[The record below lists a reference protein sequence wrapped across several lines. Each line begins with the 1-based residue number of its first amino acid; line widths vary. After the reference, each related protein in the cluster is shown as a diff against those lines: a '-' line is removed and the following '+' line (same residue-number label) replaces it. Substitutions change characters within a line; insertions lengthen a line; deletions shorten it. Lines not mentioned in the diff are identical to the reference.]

1 MALNHLDVF
10 ITRGLPKRPL
20 PAILGSDGAGVVD
33 AVGDSVEN
41 LHLGDEVVMYPIVTC
56 GRCAACQAG
65 QEVHCQKMAILG
77 EHTDGTFQEALN
89 VPAAIC
95 HPRPAHLSWEET
107 AALPLAWLTAWR
119 LLFTRGGLQAG
130 DWLVLVGIGGGVA
143 TACLLLGKAHGL
155 KVIVTSRDPD
165 KRQRALALGADV
177 ALPSEGF
184 SKAVQAATEGAGARA
199 VVDTVGPAT
208 LDESLRSLGRE
219 GMVLTV
225 GATSGPKVDL
235 LLPRHVVPPPV
246 ADHLD
251 DGQPQRV
258 PQHARGRQHATSCGH
273 PSIAS
278 SRWQKAP
285 PRSPISKQASSSA
298 KSSCQRSRRVLTKSH
313 GLGNDYLVADPAD
326 LPFEVTPSGCGCC
339 AIGMWAL
346 GRMGCWCSRAGWACA
361 SSTRT
366 ARRPKRA
373 ATGCASSPNGCTTL
387 AAHRGE
393 RL

>member
-1 MALNHLDVF
+1 MRALELVGFDGPTSLQMGERPEQPPSPHEVRVRLRNMALNHLDVF

-41 LHLGDEVVMYPIVTC
+41 LQLGDEVVMYPVVAC

-65 QEVHCQKMAILG
+65 QEVHCPKMAILG
-77 EHTDGTFQEALN
+77 EHTDGTFQEVLN
-89 VPAAIC
+89 VPAANC
-95 HPRPAHLSWEET
+95 HPRPPHLAWEET

-143 TACLLLGKAHGL
+143 TASLLLGKAHGL
-155 KVIVTSRDPD
+155 RVIVTSRDPD
-165 KRQRALALGADV
+165 KRQRALALGADA

-184 SKAVQAATEGAGARA
+184 SKAVQETTGGAGARA

-235 LLPRHVVPPPV
+235 LLPRMWFRHLSLITSTMGNHSEFRSMLQDVNSHQLRPPV
-246 ADHLD
+246 DRVFPLEEGAAAFAHLEA
-251 DGQPQRV
+251 GQQFGKV
-258 PQHARGRQHATSCGH
+258 VL
-273 PSIAS
+273 
-278 SRWQKAP
+278 
-285 PRSPISKQASSSA
+285 SA
-298 KSSCQRSRRVLTKSH
+298 
-313 GLGNDYLVADPAD
+313 
-326 LPFEVTPSGCGCC
+326 
-339 AIGMWAL
+339 
-346 GRMGCWCSRAGWACA
+346 
-361 SSTRT
+361 
-366 ARRPKRA
+366 
-373 ATGCASSPNGCTTL
+373 
-387 AAHRGE
+387 
-393 RL
+393 